1 MEGWDDAKK
10 LRMMKK
16 PVTKT
21 VWPANRQSRAAK
33 AKVNKSPVERIN
45 ISRDIND
52 TTRVLLCV
60 RAGGRCEFD
69 GCNKYLFRHHLTHAE
84 ENFSQ
89 MAHIVAFKPDGPRG
103 KSGKRPNDINNVE
116 NLMLLCPECHHLI
129 DRRPE
134 DFSRETLEKYKKDHE
149 ERILRLTAIKPD
161 SKTTVVQLRSRIG
174 TQTVAIPAPEIHK
187 AVSPLYPQDPQGFI
201 IDLTNIDGQDE
212 AFYQAATRTIRRKIE
227 RLYEPGME
235 VDQTRHISLFALA
248 PIPLLIFLGSQLSN
262 KVAVEPYQRHRDTE
276 DWAWKT
282 EGEPVEY
289 IFRKRR
295 AGTDSSCVALL
306 LSLSGT
312 IQLSELPA
320 EINGKFFIYEITLAK
335 GTPRPSYLRMREDLA
350 RFKDVYEEARSS
362 IRRDH
367 GGLTALHL
375 FPAVPAPVAVL
386 CGRELLPK
394 VDPALIVYDN
404 DKSSGGFQQILRV
417 NE

>member
-1 MEGWDDAKK
+1 
-10 LRMMKK
+10 MKK
-16 PVTKT
+16 TITKT
-21 VWPANRQSRAAK
+21 RRTTKAKSRPARAK
-33 AKVNKSPVERIN
+33 ANNSPVQRVN
-45 ISRDIND
+45 VSRDISD

-103 KSGKRPNDINNVE
+103 KSGKRPVDINNVE
-116 NLMLLCPECHHLI
+116 NLMLLCSDCHHLI
-129 DRRPE
+129 DRRPSE
-134 DFSRETLEKYKKDHE
+134 FARETLEKYKKDHE
-149 ERILRLTAIKPD
+149 ERIHRLTAIKPD
-161 SKTTVVQLRSRIG
+161 SKTTVVQLKSRIG
-174 TQTVAIPAPEIHK
+174 PQTVAIPAPEVHK
-187 AVSPLYPQDPQGFI
+187 AVSPLYPQDPQGVI
-201 IDLTNIDGQDE
+201 IDLTQIDGQDA
-212 AFYQAATRTIRRKIE
+212 AFYQAATRTIKKKVE

-262 KVAVEPYQRHRDTE
+262 KVTVEPYQRHRDTE

-282 EGEPVEY
+282 DGAPAEY
-289 IFRKRR
+289 VFRKLRD
-295 AGTDSSCVALL
+295 GIEPFSVVLL

-312 IQLSELPA
+312 IQLMDLPT
-320 EINGKFFIYEITLAK
+320 EIDENYFIYEITLAK
-335 GTPRPSYLRMREDLA
+335 GTPRPSYLRLREDLT

-367 GGLTALHL
+367 SGLTTLHL

-394 VDPALIVYDN
+394 VDPALVVYDN
-404 DKSSGGFQQILRV
+404 DKSIGGFKQILRV
-417 NE
+417 ND

>member
-1 MEGWDDAKK
+1 MNSEHGTKK
-10 LRMMKK
+10 LCMMKK
-16 PVTKT
+16 TPSKIGQT
-21 VWPANRQSRAAK
+21 VASKSHATRAK
-33 AKVNKSPVERIN
+33 ANSSPVERIN
-45 ISRDIND
+45 VSRDISD
-52 TTRVLLCV
+52 TTRILLCV

-103 KSGKRPNDINNVE
+103 RSGKRPKDINNAD

-129 DRRPE
+129 DRRPD
-134 DFSRETLEKYKKDHE
+134 DFPREALEKYKKEHE

-161 SKTTVVQLRSRIG
+161 SKTTVVQLKSRIG

-201 IDLTNIDGQDE
+201 IDLTNIDGQDG
-212 AFYQAATRTIRRKIE
+212 AFYQAAMRTIRKRIE

-235 VDQTRHISLFALA
+235 VDETRHISLFALA
-248 PIPLLIFLGSQLSN
+248 PIPLLIFLGGQLSN
-262 KVAVEPYQRHRDTE
+262 KVAVDPYQRHRDTE

-282 EGEPVEY
+282 NSEPVEY

-295 AGTDSSCVALL
+295 DGTDLSRVALL

-312 IQLSELPA
+312 ILLSELPA
-320 EINGKFFIYEITLAK
+320 EINEKFFIHEITLAR
-335 GTPRPSYLRMREDLA
+335 GTPRPSFLRTREDLA

-362 IRRDH
+362 IRREH
-367 GGLTALHL
+367 GGIAAVHL
-375 FPAVPAPVAVL
+375 FPAIPAPVAVL
-386 CGRELLPK
+386 CGREILPK
-394 VDPALIVYDN
+394 VDPALFVYDN
-404 DKSSGGFQQILRV
+404 DKSSVGFQQILRV